1 MIFSFLKL
9 RKKTAAALSG
19 ILIGAGSLWGLS
31 IWQDI
36 PLISLA
42 RELGALVILLVAI
55 LGVAALLGFLLSKF
69 RR

>member
-1 MIFSFLKL
+1 M
-9 RKKTAAALSG
+9 
-19 ILIGAGSLWGLS
+19 
-31 IWQDI
+31 WQDI
-36 PLISLA
+36 PLIALA

>member
-31 IWQDI
+31 MWQDI
-36 PLISLA
+36 PLEALA
-42 RELGALVILLVAI
+42 VQLGALLLLLLTIVC
-55 LGVAALLGFLLSKF
+55 VAAFIGFVISRF
-69 RR
+69 RS

>member
-1 MIFSFLKL
+1 M
-9 RKKTAAALSG
+9 SG

-31 IWQDI
+31 LWQDI
-36 PLISLA
+36 PLIALA
-42 RELGALVILLVAI
+42 RELGAFVLLLVAI

>member
-1 MIFSFLKL
+1 M
-9 RKKTAAALSG
+9 SG

-31 IWQDI
+31 LWQDI
-36 PLISLA
+36 PLIALA
-42 RELGALVILLVAI
+42 IELGAFVLLLVAI

>member
-9 RKKTAAALSG
+9 RKKIAAALSG

-31 IWQDI
+31 MWQDI
-36 PLISLA
+36 PLIALA
-42 RELGALVILLVAI
+42 REFGALVILLIAI

>member
-19 ILIGAGSLWGLS
+19 ILIGAGSLWGLCM
-31 IWQDI
+31 WQDI
-36 PLISLA
+36 PLIALA

>member
-19 ILIGAGSLWGLS
+19 ILIGAGSLWGFSL
-31 IWQDI
+31 WQDI
-36 PLISLA
+36 PLIALA
-42 RELGALVILLVAI
+42 RELGAFVLLLVAI

>member
-31 IWQDI
+31 MWQDI
-36 PLISLA
+36 PLIALT